1 MGQEGKRK
9 DVKKVWTTRQI
20 LVVTGLIIQF
30 LAVLYQ
36 VNEAYPLFK
45 SKKYRKQK
53 IIGDEGMTI
62 TDRITKAMR
71 TWLFTLILI
80 FIGLVLQAIAEFV

>member
-1 MGQEGKRK
+1 M
-9 DVKKVWTTRQI
+9 WTARQI
-20 LVVTGLIIQF
+20 LVVAGLIIQF

-36 VNEAYPLFK
+36 ANESYALFK

-53 IIGDEGMTI
+53 IIGEEGMTI